1 MVRRHVLHGCC
12 YRLGRNALTQTIDIE
27 GYWTIHVCYNANLG
41 ELNSGFTAT
50 DYSKKISVVAIG
62 LTTSKS
68 EMINTIVH
76 EAKHV

>member
-12 YRLGRNALTQTIDIE
+12 YRLGGNALTQTIDIE

-50 DYSKKISVVAIG
+50 DYSKKMSVVAIG